1 MERASAKA
9 GKGTAQD
16 RDMTFLSRTLSNKN
30 FYQVLPEY
38 RKHKQFSTN
47 SFVLPKKKS
56 ERKFLH
62 WITYFGFDIAVGYF
76 EVATVY
82 FGRGYGACIG
92 SMKGLMGA
100 VRLSMP
106 VALAAAR
113 ASSVTRLVA

>member
-30 FYQVLPEY
+30 FYQVLPE
-38 RKHKQFSTN
+38 TEN
-47 SFVLPKKKS
+47 SSNFPQILLFCRKKKS